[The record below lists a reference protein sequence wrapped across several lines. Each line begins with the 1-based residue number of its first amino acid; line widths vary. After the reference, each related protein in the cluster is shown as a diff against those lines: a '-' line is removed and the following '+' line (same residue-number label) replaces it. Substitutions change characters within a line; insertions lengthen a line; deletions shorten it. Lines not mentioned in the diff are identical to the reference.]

1 MILVD
6 IATKIIKPDSA
17 MWVVFPGKSRRFLK
31 AFQSQS
37 IVFLETPGL
46 RLPPAQAKD
55 WAAVRQNTRMTL
67 AIIDYL
73 RGNTKRVPSRRPSSY
88 SEEPFK
94 HGRDRVFASSIR
106 KMFGKIQPG
115 DLIVVPGHMYEPV
128 YFGEVTSEYKLADRV
143 TIDRYPN
150 EEIPCRRVRWLNSG
164 VPRNQIPPDL
174 QIYLSKPPAIAAV
187 PRTSYTEQFY
197 NLAYPAFVLA
207 EKSAVIIEGP
217 QYDGKNPL
225 ATHEANVLISYFISA
240 FSAMERERIG
250 EFAKLDVES
259 AIQKFY
265 DEELVQS
272 FSQNF
277 NSPGRFGLIALSAA
291 MATFVS
297 AAVAISLKGY
307 GSGDFT
313 NGITV
318 TNSVSPD
325 DAAHAAVAGVKLDY
339 LFKSLHKKEIE
350 KIDHLAKQAKKK
362 IGLKTPV
369 QVETSKP

>member
-1 MILVD
+1 MISVD
-6 IATKIIKPDSA
+6 IATKIIEPDSSI
-17 MWVVFPGKSRRFLK
+17 WVVFPGRSRRFLK
-31 AFQSQS
+31 IFQSHS

-46 RLPPAQAKD
+46 RLPPASAMD

-67 AIIDYL
+67 AIMDFL
-73 RGNTKRVPSRRPSSY
+73 RGSTKKVPSRRPGSY

-94 HGRDRVFASSIR
+94 HGSDRVFASSIR

-115 DLIVVPGHMYEPV
+115 DLVVVPGRMFEPV
-128 YFGEVTSEYKLADRV
+128 YFGEVISEYKLADRI

-150 EEIPCRRVRWLNSG
+150 EEIPFRRVRWLNS
-164 VPRNQIPPDL
+164 VARSQIPSEL
-174 QIYLSKPPAIAAV
+174 QIYLSKPPAVAAV
-187 PRTSYTEQFY
+187 PRLDLTEQFY

-240 FSAMERERIG
+240 FSAIEHEKID
-250 EFAKLDVES
+250 EFAKLDVER

-265 DEELVQS
+265 DEALVQS

-307 GSGDFT
+307 GSADFA
-313 NGITV
+313 NGISV

-325 DAAHAAVAGVKLDY
+325 DAAHAAEAGVKLDY
-339 LFKSLHKKEIE
+339 LFRSLNKTEID
-350 KIDHLAKQAKKK
+350 KIDSLAKKAKKK

-369 QVETSKP
+369 QVENSKP